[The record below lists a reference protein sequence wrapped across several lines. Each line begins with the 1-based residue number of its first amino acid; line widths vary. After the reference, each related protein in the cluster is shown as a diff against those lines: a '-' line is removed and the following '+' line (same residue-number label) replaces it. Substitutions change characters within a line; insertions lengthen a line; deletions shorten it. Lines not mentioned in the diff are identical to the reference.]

1 MGDDSVVTGDVVLA
15 AREPSEEQKLRERVA
30 RLERLIVG
38 GLEEL
43 EEIDKDMQDGAVATV
58 EESAFVD
65 TMFDEL
71 EDEMSS
77 YTTACVACLCTPG
90 ELGWRTWVT
99 LLGRT
104 LCAVILVM
112 TLNMLCAAVQDQKNV
127 LSDWEDDMVFGW
139 GATFTRHTTY
149 YGHVYE
155 YMIGDIP
162 VPTFITMLM
171 GSFVIAL
178 DMRGGFREQ
187 LLNHLSLHYSREQLR
202 CCAPRGG
209 ALAAD
214 EAVSFYRWM
223 LAQVLDKCV
232 RIFNISYIS
241 AAIFLVGTSDGTV
254 DLILNCTALSFML
267 GVDNLMNEGF
277 AMFTPKGYGKKEE
290 IVFIE
295 HIDEE
300 TQLKKMLAR
309 VRKDEDGLKRFE
321 FGIWINFLATC
332 LTIVVGG
339 CLMQNYTAYGDTFEF
354 NESGPGDG
362 IGIAADANVLSK
374 TVRGCLIGLMVVFTF
389 TDSVLVGSVLTYG
402 EPFWSRVRTA
412 LVTFSF
418 EFVIFYLLYIV
429 LHHIL
434 ILETIMEW
442 NSDRGELKD
451 CYDEHGDDCKFRAR
465 GYNGEAPN

>member
-187 LLNHLSLHYSREQLR
+187 LLNHLSLHYSRGA
-202 CCAPRGG
+202 AP
-209 ALAAD
+209 
-214 EAVSFYRWM
+214 
-223 LAQVLDKCV
+223 VLDKCV

-290 IVFIE
+290 I
-295 HIDEE
+295 
-300 TQLKKMLAR
+300 
-309 VRKDEDGLKRFE
+309 DEDGLKRFE